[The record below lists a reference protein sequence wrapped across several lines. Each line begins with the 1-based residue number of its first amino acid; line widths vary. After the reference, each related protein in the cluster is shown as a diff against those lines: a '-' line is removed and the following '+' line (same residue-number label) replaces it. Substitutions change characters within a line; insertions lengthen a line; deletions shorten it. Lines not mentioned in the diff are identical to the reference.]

1 MWIGGSRRG
10 EDFDRSINN
19 DGLIATDAARHLL
32 WFISRNEKLPQSV
45 SGPYLALA
53 AGHGYPELELANNLG
68 IQLSEITLVDQDFNL
83 IPPGLALNQYIKD
96 DLFHFLEHT
105 AHTNYGL
112 VVIFG
117 AEYVFRRK
125 DQTEKLWNGL
135 RRVVR
140 KNGYILIAPK
150 PDYYFPPSGFTIV
163 TEAGKVIAVKK

>member
-1 MWIGGSRRG
+1 MQIGGRRG
-10 EDFDRSINN
+10 EDFDRGVND

-32 WFISRNEKLPQSV
+32 WFIKQETHLKSV

-53 AGHGYPELELANNLG
+53 AGNGKSEIKLAEMLG
-68 IQLSEITLVDQDFNL
+68 IPLSEITLVDQNVDL
-83 IPPGLALNQYIKD
+83 IPPELESHQYIKD
-96 DLFHFLEHT
+96 DLFHYLSHT
-105 AHTNYGL
+105 QHTDFGL
-112 VVIFG
+112 VAIFG
-117 AEYVFRRK
+117 AEYAFRRK

-135 RRVVR
+135 SRVVR